1 MRHHTNRAA
10 VAVSVLGLLVVGAAG
25 PAQAS
30 TVSFAVMGD
39 IPGGSAQIAAFPGR
53 FGQINADPDVQ
64 LVGHLGDIGHPPTC
78 SDAYYAT
85 IRHDF
90 DKFADPL
97 VYSPGDN
104 DWADCHRAQ
113 VGRGNPLSRLAA
125 LRAVFFPVAGQTLGQ
140 NKAAVSVPNGGY
152 RENVMLDRAG
162 ITIAAVHVVGWDN
175 DLLPW
180 NGLGYSRPTSAQ
192 LAEET
197 ARTGADV
204 ALIRG
209 AFARATENNSR
220 AIVLLMHADMFVGT
234 PSTTY
239 RTAYQAIVRTIAA
252 QSVAFTRP
260 VFLLNG
266 DSHGFASNKPLTNPK
281 WLSFY
286 GISCAVSNSSRITV
300 EGSYLVDEWVK
311 VNVVSGPSVLEVH
324 RVAYR

>member
-1 MRHHTNRAA
+1 MARHANRAA
-10 VAVSVLGLLVVGAAG
+10 AVVSALGLLVVGVAG
-25 PAQAS
+25 PAQAT

-53 FGQINADPDVQ
+53 IGQINADPDVQ
-64 LVGHLGDIGHPPTC
+64 LVGHVGDIGHPPTC

-90 DKFADPL
+90 DRFTDPL

-125 LRAVFFPVAGQTLGQ
+125 LRAVFFPVPGRTLGQ
-140 NKAAVSVPNGGY
+140 NKAAVSVPSGAY
-152 RENVMLDRAG
+152 PENVMLDRAG
-162 ITIAAVHVVGWDN
+162 VTLAAVHVVGSDN

-180 NGLGYSRPTSAQ
+180 TGLGYSQPTSAQ

-197 ARTGADV
+197 ARTSADIT
-204 ALIRG
+204 LIRS
-209 AFARATENNSR
+209 AFARATANNSR
-220 AIVLLMHADMFVGT
+220 AVVLLMHADMFVGT

-239 RTAYQAIVRTIAA
+239 RTAYQSIVRTIAA
-252 QSVAFTRP
+252 QSLAFKRP
-260 VFLLNG
+260 VFLFNG
-266 DSHGFASNKPLTNPK
+266 DSHSFASNKPLTNPK

-286 GISCAVSNSSRITV
+286 GISGAVNNLSRITV
-300 EGSYLVDEWVK
+300 EGSYSVDERVK
-311 VNVVSGPSVLEVH
+311 VNVVAGPSVLEIH
-324 RVAYR
+324 RVTYR